1 MKTNR
6 RVAIVIPMRNER
18 MSVQPLFAR
27 FVAAAEDWQHPFRII
42 VVDGDSSDG
51 TPDQV
56 RGFTSQLPIEIV
68 ELDEDVGLGGALEVG
83 LQRALIEADVVV
95 TMDGDNS
102 HDPRTIPALLACLDE
117 GYDVVVASRFAPG
130 GEEVGVAAHRKALSR
145 AASTV
150 LRLLFPVGTVQDYS
164 SGFRAYRAET
174 LRSLARQGRLVSETG
189 FACMLDLLLRLR
201 ARGSRAAEVPLVLR
215 YDLKPSESKMD
226 VPRTVFRYLVLIV
239 RNART
244 ARPWGGLTQRTAVR

>member
-1 MKTNR
+1 VKTNR
-6 RVAIVIPMRNER
+6 RVAIMIPMRNER
-18 MSVQPLFAR
+18 MSIQPLFER
-27 FVAAAEDWQHPFRII
+27 FVAAAEKWQDAFRII

-68 ELDEDVGLGGALEVG
+68 ELEEAG
-83 LQRALIEADVVV
+83 LQRALTDADVVV
-95 TMDGDNS
+95 TMDGDDS
-102 HDPRTIPALLACLDE
+102 HDPRTIPALLARLDE

-130 GEEVGVAAHRKALSR
+130 GEEVGVAAHRKALSH
-145 AASTV
+145 AASAV

-174 LRSLARQGRLVSETG
+174 LRSLAGQGRLVSETG
-189 FACMLDLLLRLR
+189 FACTLDLLLRLR
-201 ARGSRAAEVPLVLR
+201 ARGSRATEVPLVLR

-226 VPRTVFRYLVLIV
+226 VPRTVYRYLVLIV
-239 RNART
+239 RNGRT
-244 ARPWGGLTQRTAVR
+244 AWPWGGLTQGRAVR